1 MINECSIGINK
12 MIVNISPRKTTNLLI
27 GIILCLTLMHCLL
40 LFIEDGLDIKE
51 IHSLRT
57 FFDFE
62 RDSNIPT
69 WYSSITLF
77 ISSLLLSLIAIAKKK
92 TKDHFALHWK
102 FLAIIFAF
110 LSLDEVAMFHE
121 NSGKLLE
128 VLFPVKFDGLLYF
141 QWVLI
146 GIPVTLIIFLA
157 YYKFIVHL
165 PTKTRN
171 LFILAGALYIGG
183 ALGLEILAG
192 HEQSLTSPSHIRY
205 ELFTTVE
212 ELWEKLGV
220 MVFIYALLS
229 YVEKYL
235 KLTQITIGNGSLSS
249 NQVGLSRSR
258 Y

>member
-1 MINECSIGINK
+1 
-12 MIVNISPRKTTNLLI
+12 MIVNVSPRKIAKLLI
-27 GIILCLTLMHCLL
+27 SIILGLTMIHCLL
-40 LFIEDGLDIKE
+40 QFIEDGLDFTQ
-51 IHSLRT
+51 IHTLRR

-62 RDSNIPT
+62 LDSNVPT

-77 ISSLLLSLIAIAKKK
+77 ISSLLLSLIAIAKKQ
-92 TKDHFALHWK
+92 TKDYFALHWK
-102 FLAIIFAF
+102 FLAIIFTF

-121 NSGKLLE
+121 KSGKLLE
-128 VLFPVKFDGLLYF
+128 VLFPVKFDGWLYF

-146 GIPVTLIIFLA
+146 GIPVTLIIFIA

-165 PTKTRN
+165 PAKTRN
-171 LFILAGALYIGG
+171 LFLLAGALYIGG

-192 HEQSLTSPSHIRY
+192 HQQSLGVNTNSTILY
-205 ELFTTVE
+205 ELFTTIE

-249 NQVGLSRSR
+249 NQVGLSKLQGHQYSSK
-258 Y
+258 